1 MTRGTAGSAEKE
13 PAGEPAA
20 AAGAAAFKP
29 RPRGKARTAA
39 PPRVYS
45 DQEAA
50 AFLAGTIELSDAGV
64 RILQAGEEVMYLLVA
79 DLPPEHR
86 AKPPQMQQVGEEL
99 LAVPGIGAAFR
110 RGGAIANIYTA
121 VGEREPGDA
130 AAAAAAAAA
139 GPGLPPAASQEL
151 ALFRRGAV
159 TWSVPVANM
168 RAFLV
173 LGAGSRFV
181 LAQVAAMKKKLGAT
195 IEKSNRLFEEVFA
208 RIGGR
213 RHPSQSRSPR
223 GRDT

>member
-1 MTRGTAGSAEKE
+1 MARGAAGSA
-13 PAGEPAA
+13 AGTEAA
-20 AAGAAAFKP
+20 EAAEAAFKP
-29 RPRGKARTAA
+29 RQQGRARTAA

-50 AFLAGTIELSDAGV
+50 AFLAGTVELSDAGI
-64 RILQAGEEVMYLLVA
+64 RALQAGEEVMYLLVA
-79 DLPPEHR
+79 DLPPEHQ
-86 AKPPQMQQVGEEL
+86 AKPPRMQQVDEAL
-99 LAVPGIGAAFR
+99 LTVPGIGAAFR

-121 VGEREPGDA
+121 VGEREPVNEP
-130 AAAAAAAAA
+130 AA

-168 RAFLV
+168 RVFLV

-181 LAQVAAMKKKLGAT
+181 LAQVSALKKKLGDT
-195 IEKSNRLFEEVFA
+195 IEKSNRLFDEVFA

-223 GRDT
+223 GHDT